1 MVALHEPL
9 PPEMF
14 DSIGKT
20 DALKSITQF
29 AYSAQQEVLSD
40 RSLPSKQIDGSVPS
54 NPVESDVRE
63 LRAEKVSLGRLTID
77 KMLAN
82 DFMLVI
88 KHNALFTALLD
99 KLTEQFRC
107 FAIIRNPLATLA
119 SWQTV
124 NLPVQSGR
132 VPMGE
137 RFDQKLKSQLDALPD
152 TIDRQL
158 VILRWFY
165 QRLTTSLDKEQIIR
179 YEDIIQTQ
187 GQVLSKLTGQDLGI
201 AGELEDQNM
210 NHLYKDLAIDELCD
224 HLESQNDIYENFYHP
239 SELKTLADNIQS
251 L

>member
-9 PPEMF
+9 PPEIF
-14 DSIGKT
+14 DSIGKSG
-20 DALKSITQF
+20 ALKTIKQF
-29 AYSAQQEVLSD
+29 AHSARREVLSD

-54 NPVESDVRE
+54 NPVETEVRG

-88 KHNALFTALLD
+88 KHNALFTALLE
-99 KLTEQFRC
+99 KLTGHFRC

-165 QRLTTSLDKEQIIR
+165 KRFTTSLDKEQIIR

-210 NHLYKDLAIDELCD
+210 NHLYKDLAFDVLCD
-224 HLESQNDIYENFYHP
+224 HLESQSDIYENFYHS